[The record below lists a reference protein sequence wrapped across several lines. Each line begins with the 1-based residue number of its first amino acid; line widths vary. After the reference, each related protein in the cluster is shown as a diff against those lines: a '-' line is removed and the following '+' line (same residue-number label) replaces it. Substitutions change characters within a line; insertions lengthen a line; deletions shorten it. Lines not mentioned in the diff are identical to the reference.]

1 MNYIC
6 RREKKCEISRFFP
19 FPQNCSR
26 TFNRKNEHGK
36 NKKKN
41 LRQSCEK
48 AKFLQKK
55 KDLTFFM
62 CKRLTVNF
70 ANGMRNFSKDFIL
83 LKIRWK
89 S

>member
-36 NKKKN
+36 NKKKKISTI
-41 LRQSCEK
+41 LRKSEIF
-48 AKFLQKK
+48 AEK